1 MAVRWMGPG
10 KVAGDASNSSV
21 EKVNLPSGRV
31 NVEILAPSM
40 KHGQEANRGAQML
53 GVRRDCQQ
61 GFGGCA
67 KKDAVDCSG
76 ILQCQVGDLLRQCKH
91 HVEVRFHRQQF
102 RFSSREPF
110 GASGSLALRTTPIGT
125 CNGDLPITCIM
136 VSIF

>member
-1 MAVRWMGPG
+1 MGPG